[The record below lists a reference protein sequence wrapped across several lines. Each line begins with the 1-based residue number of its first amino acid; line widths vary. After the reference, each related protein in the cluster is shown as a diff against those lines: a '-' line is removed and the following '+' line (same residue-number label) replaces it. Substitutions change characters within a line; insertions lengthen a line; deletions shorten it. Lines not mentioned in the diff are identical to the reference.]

1 MIPLMIIL
9 LTMMTM
15 TILNANDNAE
25 TAEETSSKHNATS
38 ESQTPPTRDRKRK
51 KPNIEEQ
58 MSQFIDTTLKKQKEN
73 DRKEPDEDGAFFT
86 SLIPSVKLL
95 TNDKKIQFRIEV
107 LQILQR
113 FKKNKTANTG
123 TYSTIQYRNP
133 PSLQYG
139 HACSYPNYTDNN
151 LTPLRTQQFIGWVL
165 FVPIF
170 T

>member
-1 MIPLMIIL
+1 MPRLSLKL
-9 LTMMTM
+9 LQH
-15 TILNANDNAE
+15 A
-25 TAEETSSKHNATS
+25 
-38 ESQTPPTRDRKRK
+38 
-51 KPNIEEQ
+51 IEKERSLIYKYNKQ

-95 TNDKKIQFRIEV
+95 TNDEKIQFRIEV

-133 PSLQYG
+133 QSLQYG
-139 HACSYPNYTDNN
+139 HACSYPNY
-151 LTPLRTQQFIGWVL
+151 LSQFS
-165 FVPIF
+165 PECDSAQY
-170 T
+170 